1 MLRSKNTSTDTLSK
15 NVHLNWDEVR
25 LVKEIFDVLTNNP
38 SNIGLDE
45 NDTFM
50 AIYQRVTNA
59 CINQDEYPAVM
70 EEMSKRHSEY
80 TAKYE
85 EANNG

>member
-1 MLRSKNTSTDTLSK
+1 MSRDTLSK

-38 SNIGLDE
+38 SNIGLEE

-50 AIYQRVTNA
+50 AIYKRVTNA

>member
-1 MLRSKNTSTDTLSK
+1 MYSRDTLSK
-15 NVHLNWDEVR
+15 NVHLNWTEVR

-38 SNIGLDE
+38 SNIGLEE

-50 AIYQRVTNA
+50 AIYKRVTNA